1 MPSDRNRSAH
11 IPLQVS
17 GNFDNGNIE
26 FIESDANDV
35 ARLRIRAD
43 CNSRNRQW
51 FCFRVVGTP
60 NLPHTFKLVNAGECD
75 SPDSWKD
82 FRAVA
87 SYDRQHWFRVPTT
100 FDGDTLTIS
109 FTPAYPITYYAQF
122 APYQQHHFDDMLV
135 KAQQVPGVSVA
146 TIGRSLDGRPIDML
160 RIRRLEGDVQADANA
175 ARSAF
180 WITARQHP
188 GEPMS
193 AWCMEGFIER
203 LLDAD
208 DRAAALVRAAGDLFI
223 MPNMNPDGS
232 FHGHTRTNAAGAN
245 LNRIWLNPQPD
256 ESPEVCAVIDA
267 MVDTGVDFYLD
278 IHGDKELPY
287 VFPVRSD
294 GIPSITARQIKLRER
309 FEAELLHAAVG
320 FQTEHAYPPDKPGG
334 ADLNIAANY
343 VAERFGC
350 FAITIEQPFS
360 DDANHPDPEVGW
372 SPQRAKELGA
382 ALVGALAAIAG
393 DVSDGS
399 HGGCAISSTSP
410 QVSVC

>member
-11 IPLQVS
+11 IPLRVS

-43 CNSRNRQW
+43 RNSRNRQW

-122 APYQQHHFDDMLV
+122 APYQQHRYDDMLV
-135 KAQQVPGVSVA
+135 KAQQVPGVSAA
-146 TIGRSLDGRPIDML
+146 TIGRSIDGRPIDML
-160 RIRRLEGDVQADANA
+160 RIRRHEVEVPADANA
-175 ARSAF
+175 GRSAF

-193 AWCMEGFIER
+193 AWCMEGFLER
-203 LLDAD
+203 LLDPD
-208 DRAAALVRAAGDLFI
+208 DRAATLVRAAGDLFI
-223 MPNMNPDGS
+223 VPNMNPDGA

-256 ESPEVCAVIDA
+256 EGPEVCAVIDA

-294 GIPSITARQIKLRER
+294 GIPSITPQQIKLRER

-372 SPQRAKELGA
+372 SPPRAKKLGA
-382 ALVGALAAIAG
+382 ALVGALAAIAA
-393 DVSDGS
+393 DASEGS
-399 HGGCAISSTSP
+399 HEGCAISSTSP
-410 QVSVC
+410 QVRVC